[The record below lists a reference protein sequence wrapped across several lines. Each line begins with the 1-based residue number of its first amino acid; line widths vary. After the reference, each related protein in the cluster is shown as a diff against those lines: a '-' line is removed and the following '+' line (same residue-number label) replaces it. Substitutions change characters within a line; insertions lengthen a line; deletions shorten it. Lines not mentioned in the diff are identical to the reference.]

1 MKFNKIITVL
11 LLCGLCAT
19 TSQRTVTANAATADT
34 VISNQVTQENDTEE
48 CNVSGSAKTIGFD
61 DDEDEMEVNVISSAA
76 VVAEADVVTASG
88 IDVVSSV
95 AVSVVSNS
103 EKAKKLTESEQV
115 EEKKSSTTT
124 TKKATITVK
133 SKVTKK
139 TTKKKATKK
148 YTNAELRLMSSL
160 IYCEANGEPYAGKL
174 AVGIVVMNRKSS
186 KSFPNTLKG
195 VIYQKYQFGPAR
207 NGSLKRA
214 LKEYDA
220 GRFTS
225 SSEKACIKAAKAAL
239 NGEKKVTYKSKT
251 YNMKSFYFFSTYV
264 KGKRLTIKN
273 HQFK

>member
-61 DDEDEMEVNVISSAA
+61 DDEMEVNVISSAA

-115 EEKKSSTTT
+115 EEKKSSTSTTT
-124 TKKATITVK
+124 TKKQTITVT

-186 KSFPNTLKG
+186 KSFPNTVKG
-195 VIYQKYQFGPAR
+195 VIYQKYQFGPTR
-207 NGSLKRA
+207 NGSLSRA
-214 LKEYDA
+214 LKRYEA
-220 GRFTS
+220 GQFKS
-225 SSEKACIKAAKAAL
+225 KAEKDCIKAAKAAL
-239 NGEKKVTYKSKT
+239 EGTKKVTYKSKSHNLKT
-251 YNMKSFYFFSTYV
+251 FHFFSTRV
-264 KGKRLTIKN
+264 SGARLKIQN